1 VGEHKRQGQSS
12 LVVYQT
18 NSLTIFCGKKKVQL
32 KTASN
37 LCILHRHTSH
47 THSAYQESINI
58 KTRHLW
64 ERGDMKAI
72 SKEAPRKG
80 FQFVDV
86 LPELE
91 GNVEKRNERKKLV
104 RSNAAKYQW
113 DRERSKGT
121 KVRPSK
127 ERLKVTELDQD
138 EEVVKILDDVDER
151 KMVIC
156 GDATMEHIWDL
167 IRPEDEK
174 LGKLMRFSMFHS
186 IYLWN
191 DTEIYTQMQKSPSR
205 ISSLQSGQALHT
217 PQP

>member
-1 VGEHKRQGQSS
+1 
-12 LVVYQT
+12 
-18 NSLTIFCGKKKVQL
+18 
-32 KTASN
+32 
-37 LCILHRHTSH
+37 
-47 THSAYQESINI
+47 
-58 KTRHLW
+58 
-64 ERGDMKAI
+64 MKATP
-72 SKEAPRKG
+72 KEAPRKG

-113 DRERSKGT
+113 DRERSKGK

-127 ERLKVTELDQD
+127 ERLKATELDQD
-138 EEVVKILDDVDER
+138 EEVVKVLDDVDER

-167 IRPEDEK
+167 IRPEDER

-186 IYLWN
+186 IYLCI
-191 DTEIYTQMQKSPSR
+191 DTEIYIQMQKSPSR
-205 ISSLQSGQALHT
+205 ISSLQSGQASHT
-217 PQP
+217 PPP

>member
-1 VGEHKRQGQSS
+1 
-12 LVVYQT
+12 
-18 NSLTIFCGKKKVQL
+18 
-32 KTASN
+32 
-37 LCILHRHTSH
+37 
-47 THSAYQESINI
+47 
-58 KTRHLW
+58 
-64 ERGDMKAI
+64 MKAI
-72 SKEAPRKG
+72 PKEVPRKG

-113 DRERSKGT
+113 DRERSKGK

-127 ERLKVTELDQD
+127 GGLKATDLDQD
-138 EEVVKILDDVDER
+138 EEVVKVLDDVDER

-167 IRPEDEK
+167 IRPEDER
-174 LGKLMRFSMFHS
+174 LGKLMRFSTFYS
-186 IYLWN
+186 IYLCI
-191 DTEIYTQMQKSPSR
+191 DTERYTQTQKSPSR
-205 ISSLQSGQALHT
+205 ISSPQSGQALHT